1 VLEIFVCREVEGVFY
16 LQADFDFQCYDERW
30 NINAVF
36 GAFFVLLYV
45 VGTPVFFFTEL
56 YTYRYSKYGDRL
68 HDKRVRARYG
78 LLYDAYDRSVWYFEM
93 LDMMHRLI
101 TTSIIIFL
109 PWDMQM
115 PVAMTAVVIHTVSLL
130 WMAPYLRKSDDAL
143 HLVVQIEM
151 LSVMLAGH
159 IQMNVQADVFTDV
172 LLTVS
177 LVLIVGIMFS
187 WFFRAVAKSVLN
199 LYSVAETG
207 FWARLRVFFGDD
219 GEELP
224 EKFDEARFL
233 VGEPFSIHRKEITS
247 ERTRALAMQGKLAK
261 KRALFSM
268 DRMKRSSQRGFNELK
283 HRASIYRKRASTLLV
298 NYSGPASS
306 SIQEIKE
313 EDEQNIVAVEH
324 DTKTEDTVDPSSLN
338 QLAAAHT
345 FAQGAKATSAAALEI
360 SDSPRA
366 EVSDNVDESGVLND
380 DNRGPDAADATTG
393 IGESVEAEDAAAELS
408 SNNIPRTGAIAAS
421 GPIQVITTPPEH
433 KQITPS
439 ASLENMEDEDL
450 LSEKEQL
457 LAQLARLQQ
466 EMERREGERQKAAAA
481 TNWSEFSTS
490 SIAMLQ
496 RQKSDRDLKHFRSSV
511 IPSNAP
517 KKSIVQNLKERKS
530 KRMGTKSYID
540 AKVRATKSKQF
551 ELDDSQS
558 ATPRGTHVRMHTMLP
573 SAAQLER
580 LISIEA
586 EEDELR
592 EAEAVASGH
601 QRRSAQ
607 ASLNP
612 MKPNNA
618 RISLATNN
626 ARVSAMLH
634 RHSSMRDVRNQA
646 QDGKFGANLSVPR
659 ISPRAARSNTTNV
672 KRVRS
677 NPVQRLE
684 KGKLAVPSKPSR
696 KSEMVSRQSNRRFKF
711 KRLAEASQQSPAT
724 APSRNDSFISS
735 SIDENTES

>member
-1 VLEIFVCREVEGVFY
+1 M
-16 LQADFDFQCYDERW
+16 
-30 NINAVF
+30 
-36 GAFFVLLYV
+36 
-45 VGTPVFFFTEL
+45 
-56 YTYRYSKYGDRL
+56 K
-68 HDKRVRARYG
+68 
-78 LLYDAYDRSVWYFEM
+78 
-93 LDMMHRLI
+93 
-101 TTSIIIFL
+101 
-109 PWDMQM
+109 
-115 PVAMTAVVIHTVSLL
+115 
-130 WMAPYLRKSDDAL
+130 KS
-143 HLVVQIEM
+143 
-151 LSVMLAGH
+151 G
-159 IQMNVQADVFTDV
+159 
-172 LLTVS
+172 
-177 LVLIVGIMFS
+177 
-187 WFFRAVAKSVLN
+187 R
-199 LYSVAETG
+199 
-207 FWARLRVFFGDD
+207 
-219 GEELP
+219 
-224 EKFDEARFL
+224 
-233 VGEPFSIHRKEITS
+233 
-247 ERTRALAMQGKLAK
+247 
-261 KRALFSM
+261 
-268 DRMKRSSQRGFNELK
+268 RGFNELK
-283 HRASIYRKRASTLLV
+283 HRASIFRKRASTLLV

-313 EDEQNIVAVEH
+313 EDEQNIVAVEQ

-421 GPIQVITTPPEH
+421 GSTQIITTPPEH
-433 KQITPS
+433 KHPS

-466 EMERREGERQKAAAA
+466 EMERREVERQKAAAA
-481 TNWSEFSTS
+481 TNWSEFSTP

-496 RQKSDRDLKHFRSSV
+496 RQKSNRDLKHFRSSV

-517 KKSIVQNLKERKS
+517 KKSIMQNLKERKS

-540 AKVRATKSKQF
+540 AKVRATKSKRF

-573 SAAQLER
+573 SAAQLDR
-580 LISIEA
+580 LLSIEA

-592 EAEAVASGH
+592 EAEAVARGH

-607 ASLNP
+607 ASLNF

-618 RISLATNN
+618 RISIATNN
-626 ARVSAMLH
+626 ARVSTMLH
-634 RHSSMRDVRNQA
+634 RHSSMRDLRNQA

-659 ISPRAARSNTTNV
+659 ISPRAFQSNTPIV

-677 NPVQRLE
+677 NPVQRVE
-684 KGKLAVPSKPSR
+684 KGKLAVPSEPSR

-711 KRLAEASQQSPAT
+711 KRLGEEASQQSPAT

-735 SIDENTES
+735 SIGENTES